1 MRFGIE
7 YLLTIGIVL
16 LFLLIFRLLDRNSR
30 SLSNTRK
37 YIDRCKDD
45 ISSFIDEKVTVIKDF
60 SIQFEVERK
69 SAAELLRRI
78 QNITREELAQKVQAL
93 TVIDDRIREYDTNL
107 EELLQ
112 MTGRVQENLNRLR
125 EESAFV
131 ENVDKKV
138 RDFREKIESAE
149 DEIGSI
155 SEKLASIEADF
166 EQENTAALEKAI
178 EASFSA
184 ARSTILDMEAEA
196 QTIGRKVEEHR
207 EAVDKL
213 ERGRVEKLARDEE
226 RIEKLLSEAIDRA
239 GSRADKVEDAAL
251 SKLREQAQER
261 VNHIKTHFEEKIKN
275 VQETVKTK
283 TSEINEA
290 LKTKTSEISEAL
302 KTKTGEINE
311 TFKTKTGEINEALKT
326 KTGEINEELKK
337 SREEWKT
344 ETASI
349 EARQKE
355 YIANWK
361 KEIQELDAFAKQVK
375 DEWAAISHKTG
386 QEIITAAERRLEEYR
401 QVQEEQYKQL
411 AGIAN
416 DTTLLE
422 EELRR
427 SMQETTNRVNGDFA
441 RFGNE
446 MRVSWEGASGEYTA
460 NLQALRQ
467 ELAGVDGALR
477 QDMAGIDG
485 ALRQD
490 MTGIDGALRQDMAG
504 IDGALRQDMAGIDD
518 ALRRSMQETV
528 SRVNNDFTKFG
539 NEMRDSWEGV
549 SGEYTDRLQAVRREL
564 AGVDQELQGI
574 KEKSFENVSKKL
586 KGFEDDFLAGLRKRS
601 GEIDRQLGVWQN
613 ELDKRL
619 GEEMEKAIKSQGEKI
634 TADLK
639 RFKGEASAFEKE
651 IREGMRAAEEARKS
665 FGEQFARDLEDA
677 KKSMDII
684 RLEIASQS
692 NQAGKTDALKTE
704 LDQYINNMSG
714 TIERISKIES
724 EISRYDSQLTQIK
737 RLEDDVNAKMTR
749 FLSEKHR
756 IEVMEN
762 DFTRLLQTSQSVEQ
776 KLAQVS
782 NSDDLLQTMQ
792 VQLRRL
798 EDAIKE
804 TEEKYQRVERK
815 GKTLQETNDG
825 IDRNFK
831 ALQENEQ
838 TVKRLDDALSLF
850 KTDMNSIRDSIEALS
865 AENEK
870 ARDTAEKLSSLDENI
885 QWLEKR
891 IAEMNTA
898 RESLA
903 RLATELQNLE
913 KKAKDQVK
921 LVQSVITQGEGQ
933 AGGRKKN
940 KTDDGAPTQSVREN
954 IKKLKGQGWTIEEIA
969 SAYKMSKGAV
979 ELTLELPSKDA

>member
-7 YLLTIGIVL
+7 YLLTIGIVFL
-16 LFLLIFRLLDRNSR
+16 ILLIFRLLDRNSR
-30 SLSNTRK
+30 SINNARK
-37 YIDRCKDD
+37 YMDGCKDD
-45 ISSFIDEKVTVIKDF
+45 IASFIEEKVSVIKDF
-60 SIQFEVERK
+60 DVHFKVEQK
-69 SAAELLRRI
+69 AAAELMRRI
-78 QNITREELAQKVQAL
+78 QNLTREELAQKVQAL

-131 ENVDKKV
+131 ENIEKKV
-138 RDFREKIESAE
+138 RDFREKFEAAE
-149 DEIGSI
+149 DGVDSIG
-155 SEKLASIEADF
+155 EKLAAIEAEF
-166 EQENTAALEKAI
+166 EQINAAALEKAVQV
-178 EASFSA
+178 SVSG
-184 ARSTILDMEAEA
+184 ARSVILDMETKV
-196 QTIGRKVEEHR
+196 QTVSRKVEEHR
-207 EAVDKL
+207 EAVDRL
-213 ERGRVEKLARDEE
+213 ERTRAEKLTRDEQ
-226 RIEKLLSEAIDRA
+226 RIERLFSEAIDKA
-239 GSRADKVEDAAL
+239 GSRADKIEETAL
-251 SKLREQAQER
+251 AKLRDQAQER
-261 VNHIKTHFEEKIKN
+261 VNHIKTSFEEKIKN

-283 TSEINEA
+283 T
-290 LKTKTSEISEAL
+290 
-302 KTKTGEINE
+302 
-311 TFKTKTGEINEALKT
+311 
-326 KTGEINEELKK
+326 GEINEELKT

-344 ETASI
+344 ETSAI

-355 YIANWK
+355 YTANWK
-361 KEIQELDAFAKQVK
+361 KEIHELDAFAKQVK
-375 DEWAAISHKTG
+375 DEWAETSNKTG
-386 QEIITAAERRLEEYR
+386 QEIISAAERRMEDYR
-401 QVQEEQYKQL
+401 QVQEEHYKQL

-416 DTTLLE
+416 DVANME

-427 SMQETTNRVNGDFA
+427 SMQETINRVNNDFA
-441 RFGNE
+441 RYGNE
-446 MRVSWEGASGEYTA
+446 MRVSWDGASGEYTA
-460 NLQALRQ
+460 NLQALRH
-467 ELAGVDGALR
+467 
-477 QDMAGIDG
+477 
-485 ALRQD
+485 
-490 MTGIDGALRQDMAG
+490 
-504 IDGALRQDMAGIDD
+504 
-518 ALRRSMQETV
+518 
-528 SRVNNDFTKFG
+528 
-539 NEMRDSWEGV
+539 
-549 SGEYTDRLQAVRREL
+549 EL
-564 AGVDQELQGI
+564 AGVDQELLGI

-586 KGFEDDFLAGLRKRS
+586 KGFEDDFLANLSKRS

-619 GEEMEKAIKSQGEKI
+619 SEELEKAIKDHGDKVI
-634 TADLK
+634 ADLR
-639 RFKGEASAFEKE
+639 RFKDDASAFEKD
-651 IREGMRAAEEARKS
+651 IREGMSAAEEARKA
-665 FGEQFARDLEDA
+665 FNEQFARDMEDA

-692 NQAGKTDALKTE
+692 NVAEKTDTLKAE
-704 LDQYINNMSG
+704 LDQYIKNMSD

-792 VQLRRL
+792 VQLRHL

-804 TEEKYQRVERK
+804 TEDKYQRVERK
-815 GKTLQETNDG
+815 SKTLQETNDG

-838 TVKRLDDALSLF
+838 TVKRLDDALSLV
-850 KTDMNSIRDSIEALS
+850 KTDMNSIRDSVEALS
-865 AENEK
+865 AENDR

-921 LVQSVITQGEGQ
+921 LVQSVLTSGEGH
-933 AGGRKKN
+933 ATGRKKG
-940 KTDDGAPTQSVREN
+940 KTDDGAPTPSVREN

-969 SAYKMSKGAV
+969 NAYHMSKGAV
-979 ELTLELPSKDA
+979 ELTLELPSKDT